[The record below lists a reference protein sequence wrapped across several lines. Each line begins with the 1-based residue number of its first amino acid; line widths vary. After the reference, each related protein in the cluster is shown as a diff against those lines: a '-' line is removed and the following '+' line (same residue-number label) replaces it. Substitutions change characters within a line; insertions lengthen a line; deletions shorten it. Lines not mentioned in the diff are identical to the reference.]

1 MTTKYE
7 TRFIVFLLPNTIN
20 FDLLLTVEY
29 YAAVLAMWLC
39 GYVAMW
45 LCYYYCT
52 VFINS

>member
-1 MTTKYE
+1 MSTKYETRYE

-39 GYVAMW
+39 DY
-45 LCYYYCT
+45 CCT

>member
-1 MTTKYE
+1 MTTKYETKYE

-39 GYVAMW
+39 GYVTIIVPY
-45 LCYYYCT
+45 L
-52 VFINS
+52 